1 MDLDWKKALP
11 YVAALATGN
20 VPGLVAMAAKDL
32 GDAIGTPIEPTVAGI
47 DQTLK
52 AATPEQLAAL
62 RQVEADLKVK
72 LRGLDIEEKR
82 IDADTTK
89 AYISDVGEARKF
101 NANTH
106 GILIL
111 GYLIN
116 AASYA
121 CIAGVLAG
129 CFWLLG
135 GQRLNIDP
143 GIAAMIGGIVGGC
156 VQWLMSQTGQA
167 NGFFFGSS
175 PSSRQVSTD
184 LANAVKSGVAG
195 AAR

>member
-1 MDLDWKKALP
+1 MDIDWKKALP
-11 YVAALATGN
+11 YLGALATGN
-20 VPGLVAMAAKDL
+20 VPALVGMAAKDI
-32 GDAIGTPIEPTVAGI
+32 GDALGTPIAPTLEGI

-72 LRGLDIEEKR
+72 LRGLDIEEKK
-82 IDADTTK
+82 IEADTTK
-89 AYISDVGEARKF
+89 AYISDTSDARKW

-106 GILIL
+106 GILVL

-121 CIAGVLAG
+121 CIAGVLLG

-135 GQRLNIDP
+135 GQKLVIDP
-143 GIAAMIGGIVGGC
+143 GIAAMVGGIVGAC
-156 VQWLMSQTGQA
+156 VQWVMSQTSQS
-167 NGFFFGSS
+167 NSFFFGSS
-175 PSSRQVSTD
+175 PSSRQVSAD
-184 LANAVKSGVAG
+184 LASAVRNGVAG
-195 AAR
+195 AAK

>member
-1 MDLDWKKALP
+1 MDIDWKKALP
-11 YVAALATGN
+11 YLGALATGN
-20 VPGLVAMAAKDL
+20 VPGLVAMAAKDI
-32 GDAIGTPIEPTVAGI
+32 GDAIGTPVAPTLEGI

-82 IDADTTK
+82 IDASTTQ
-89 AYISDVGEARKF
+89 AYISDTSDARKF

-106 GILIL
+106 GVLLL
-111 GYLIN
+111 GYMIN
-116 AASYA
+116 LASYA
-121 CIAGVLAG
+121 CLAGVLAG

-135 GQRLNIDP
+135 GQKLVIDP
-143 GIAAMIGGIVGGC
+143 GIAAMIGGIVGAA
-156 VQWLMSQTGQA
+156 VQWLMSNAAQA

-175 PSSRQVSTD
+175 PSSRQVSAD
-184 LANAVKSGVAG
+184 LASAVKAGVSGASK
-195 AAR
+195 